1 LVQQSRRARGF
12 IRAIRKGLGRIL
24 RPAIL
29 AAASLLLSSVAVH
42 GDDRFTVCSIT
53 INSDDEVRTFER
65 YLPQSEFRFV
75 ELTEHARMAAAESGT
90 SWFGRACGSG
100 VRCDVLLVSGHFG
113 NTWAGNYGTTFAGSS
128 GISLGLEELEQ
139 RRCEESCSGILADP
153 LEVFLF
159 GCKTL
164 ADGSDGSLAAN
175 DLALLGRHEVPAA
188 AAARLVDEA
197 RNRGED
203 TSSRRR
209 MQFVFGGVP
218 RLYGFT
224 DVAPS
229 GKRVAPL
236 LEKYLQGVGD
246 YGAHL
251 RRLRQTAH
259 ADQIPA
265 IDGPLARA
273 LEPTC
278 FAQANGVDPAGPE
291 YRRSVEACFLA
302 NDRNSIGG
310 RLEYVEQLFEAP
322 RFLSSLTAID
332 SFFRAHPTAS
342 AGATALASLDG
353 VRDHAR
359 ARSVALELFS
369 QLESPVLRLE
379 VLRVARSMG
388 WISATEALPVQRQVV
403 ARLLRPPVYGEGR
416 NLICG
421 LGPDVLERID
431 IRAEDVPTEAYADE
445 YGIQA
450 LGCLRPTDERIHER
464 LAQSL
469 FDPREWI
476 ARLAAIALKGMRP
489 AELDVQLALAKQLGR
504 QETGLRQWAGEA
516 LRALKPANPRVLAA
530 IRETDPSFDIDW
542 L

>member
-1 LVQQSRRARGF
+1 MRQSSRARGF
-12 IRAIRKGLGRIL
+12 IRAICKGLGRIL

-29 AAASLLLSSVAVH
+29 AAASVLLSNVAVH

-75 ELTEHARMAAAESGT
+75 ELTEHARMTPAAGDT
-90 SWFGRACGSG
+90 SWFGAACASG

-128 GISLGLEELEQ
+128 GISLALEELEQ
-139 RRCEESCSGILADP
+139 RRCEQSCPGILADP

-164 ADGSDGSLAAN
+164 SDGSDGALVPN
-175 DLALLGRHEVPAA
+175 DLALLGRHDLSAST
-188 AAARLVDEA
+188 AARLVDEA
-197 RNRGED
+197 RNGGED

-236 LEKYLQGVGD
+236 LDKYLRSVGD
-246 YGAHL
+246 YAAHL
-251 RRLRQTAH
+251 RRLRQSARAGQTV
-259 ADQIPA
+259 PTNEM
-265 IDGPLARA
+265 LARA

-278 FAQANGVDPAGPE
+278 FAQTGGLDAAGAE
-291 YRRSVEACFLA
+291 YERDAEACFLA
-302 NDRNSIGG
+302 NDRNSVAG
-310 RLEYVEQLFEAP
+310 RREYVEQLFDGP

-332 SFFRAHPTAS
+332 SFLRAHPATS
-342 AGATALASLDG
+342 FGAAPVG
-353 VRDHAR
+353 QVRDHVH

-369 QLESPVLRLE
+369 EIESPVLRLE

-431 IRAEDVPTEAYADE
+431 IRAEDVPAEAYADE

-464 LAQSL
+464 LAKSL

-504 QETGLRQWAGEA
+504 QGTEPRQWAGEA
-516 LRALKPANPRVLAA
+516 LRALKPSNPRVLAA